1 MVSSE
6 ITSVTAARAQ
16 GPKLFRGK
24 ILLPGGPPDVVPSE
38 NVEFD
43 FSDVFGPTAV
53 HTPTEVNILTPDSP
67 APVVESSD
75 EVYNDPDVIVKRSHS
90 LVGPSSLVSQSLPF
104 SKLALHETE
113 SSLELSEC
121 SSKEKQICH
130 VSLSDDE
137 LEDVKK
143 ENEGVGIDDFEVLKL
158 VGQGA
163 FGKVYQ
169 VRKKGT
175 SEIYAMKVM
184 RKDKV
189 VEKNHAEY
197 MKAERDILTKVDH
210 PFVVQLRYSFQVGN
224 HRLCVY
230 SLLPC
235 LDALLLEYAVANTK
249 QYNLGRLSTDFT
261 LSSTSLMGVISS
273 SSFTNRV
280 YLGILVSYI
289 SNLCLPSYY

>member
-24 ILLPGGPPDVVPSE
+24 ILLPGGLPDVVPSE

-289 SNLCLPSYY
+289 FTLCLSSCY

>member
-289 SNLCLPSYY
+289 FTLCLSSCY

>member
-261 LSSTSLMGVISS
+261 LSSTSIMGVISS

-289 SNLCLPSYY
+289 STLCLSSCY

>member
-224 HRLCVY
+224 YHLCVY
-230 SLLPC
+230 SLLQC
-235 LDALLLEYAVANTK
+235 SDALLLAASCYK
-249 QYNLGRLSTDFT
+249 Y
-261 LSSTSLMGVISS
+261 
-273 SSFTNRV
+273 
-280 YLGILVSYI
+280 
-289 SNLCLPSYY
+289 

>member
-104 SKLALHETE
+104 SKLTLHETE

-121 SSKEKQICH
+121 SSKEKQISH

-137 LEDVKK
+137 LDGVKK
-143 ENEGVGIDDFEVLKL
+143 ENEGVGLDDFEVLKL

-289 SNLCLPSYY
+289 SNLCLPSCY